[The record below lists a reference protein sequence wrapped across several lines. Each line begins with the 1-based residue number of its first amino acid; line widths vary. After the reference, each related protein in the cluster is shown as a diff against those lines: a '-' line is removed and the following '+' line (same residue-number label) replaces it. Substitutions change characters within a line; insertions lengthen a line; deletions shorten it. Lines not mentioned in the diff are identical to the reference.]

1 VLVREGLARLGY
13 VPFELLGEIGGHE
26 LIKGVEIPPTDRS
39 GDPMRDGL
47 VLFRRHT
54 TSPTLVV
61 RYRNVMCRKYHT
73 S

>member
-1 VLVREGLARLGY
+1 
-13 VPFELLGEIGGHE
+13 
-26 LIKGVEIPPTDRS
+26 VEIPPTDRS

>member
-1 VLVREGLARLGY
+1 MLVREGLARLGY

-47 VLFRRHT
+47 VLFRRHN
-54 TSPTLVV
+54 TSPPWLLGTEML
-61 RYRNVMCRKYHT
+61 YAE
-73 S
+73 SIIF